1 MFTLYTLPNCPRCD
15 MVKAKFDEFG
25 IEYEIGTDEVRANEY
40 SALFW
45 PIMFGEFD
53 ALYQFPDI
61 LEVIAQAE
69 QKHTLEVNPNF
80 FEEQNAAQ
88 EQARQ
93 DELEGQATFEEMMQ
107 EEEIENT
114 SEENSAE

>member
-15 MVKAKFDEFG
+15 MVKAKFDELG
-25 IEYEIGTDEVRANEY
+25 VEYEIGTDEVRANEY

-53 ALYQFPDI
+53 SLYQFPDI
-61 LEVIAQAE
+61 LEYIGQVERERI
-69 QKHTLEVNPNF
+69 LEVNPNF
-80 FEEQNAAQ
+80 FEEQAA
-88 EQARQ
+88 AS

-107 EEEIENT
+107 EEAENT
-114 SEENSAE
+114 QEENSAE